1 MFIPFKSP
9 QETSDQPNSSKVVV
23 NGVSPTVDV
32 KECAQT
38 ISSISK
44 ANEAL
49 VETQPTEVKSAKSA
63 EESESEPREK
73 SQERTGDVN
82 DESFIVTPDY
92 IQQSKS
98 STNVSM
104 LDLRALLIF
113 VVFTS
118 HCRIYIAIR
127 NALKQE
133 NLNPEIEEKLLN
145 LQRYQEKQMKSETH
159 QPAAV
164 TEPQPNSASHN
175 KKRPTS
181 RMQDDDDWQL
191 DLPKRRTKNHA
202 HSDRSSI
209 GEHTPTKAAHTVAD
223 EPSIEASPVNNRRAA
238 AIKRES
244 EKKKQ
249 QQQIQVGLVVVFIYA
264 VILVSRRKI
273 TVIYKQLLSSTN

>member
-1 MFIPFKSP
+1 MVSRRLLMLKSVHKQLVQFQKQMKLWLKRSQRKLKVQKVP
-9 QETSDQPNSSKVVV
+9 KRASPNHVRKVRNEPATLMMSHLSSHQTTFSKV
-23 NGVSPTVDV
+23 SHLYT
-32 KECAQT
+32 
-38 ISSISK
+38 S
-44 ANEAL
+44 
-49 VETQPTEVKSAKSA
+49 
-63 EESESEPREK
+63 
-73 SQERTGDVN
+73 
-82 DESFIVTPDY
+82 
-92 IQQSKS
+92 
-98 STNVSM
+98 

-264 VILVSRRKI
+264 VILVSRRSKS
-273 TVIYKQLLSSTN
+273 L